1 MSMNNNV
8 ILIKDVSYYNFD
20 FKSLFE
26 KNNSII
32 WKNCHDISINIDN
45 RINKMIFNN
54 CYNINVVCNNL
65 ISGIEYFKCKN
76 IIQTISNDNSIN
88 CLDIYDTDITI
99 NINDTNKIPTIFKE
113 KSLIIIN
120 KID

>member
-1 MSMNNNV
+1 MSMNNI
-8 ILIKDVSYYNFD
+8 ILIKDVSHYTFD

-45 RINKMIFNN
+45 KINKMIFNN
-54 CYNINVVCNNL
+54 CYNITVICNHL
-65 ISGIEYFKCKN
+65 VSGIEYFKCKN
-76 IIQTISNDNSIN
+76 IIQNISDNNQIN
-88 CLDIYDTDITI
+88 CLDLYHTDISI
-99 NINDTNKIPTIFKE
+99 NIHDIKKIPVIIKE
-113 KSLIIIN
+113 KSLVYIN